1 MWPRS
6 LAVRLIVGAA
16 VWSIIALAA
25 GGFVLSSVFRD
36 SVVRSFDAQLNVYLE
51 ALIADSEVRPD
62 GKLTAQTDL
71 GDPRFGQVFSGWYWQ
86 IDGSKG
92 VGSPPGPDSR
102 SRSLW
107 DEIIRVDDGV
117 EIGGVIRGYTQGP
130 DQQTLRFIARRIS
143 LPGSGLPFTFI
154 LAGDTAVINGEIRR
168 FDTMLSWSFTILA
181 MGLLFALFVIVR
193 LGLSPLN
200 RVSEAL
206 AAIRSGKAD
215 RLAGDFP
222 VEIQPLADELNS
234 LVQHNA
240 SLLER
245 ARTHV
250 GNLAHSLKTPLSIL
264 KNDAN
269 TETGAFAESVDRQAD
284 TMRRQIDHYLS
295 RARTA
300 AAAHVLGSR
309 TAPEETLGALA
320 RTLKKI
326 YAERG
331 VEIETE
337 FHGTLQFRGEQEDF
351 EEMIGNLMDN
361 ACKWASSSVKVTVQP
376 AGVEAGKLSI
386 AVEDDGPGLP
396 PEAKEEVMKRGAR
409 LDESVPGSGL
419 GLSIVRDI
427 AELYNG
433 QLSLESSSLGGLNA
447 TLVLPAVAA

>member
-1 MWPRS
+1 MWPKS
-6 LAVRLIVGAA
+6 LAFRLIVGAA
-16 VWSIIALAA
+16 LWSVIALAA

-36 SVVRSFDAQLNVYLE
+36 SVERSFDAQLNVYLE

-62 GKLTAQTDL
+62 GKLTALTDL
-71 GDPRFGQVFSGWYWQ
+71 GDPRFAQVFSGWYWQ
-86 IDGSKG
+86 IDGAKG

-107 DEIIRVDDGV
+107 DEVIEIDGGV
-117 EIGGVIRGYTQGP
+117 EAGGIIRGYTEGP
-130 DQQTLRFIARRIS
+130 DRQTLRYIARHIS

-154 LAGDTAVINGEIRR
+154 LAGDTAAIEAEISR
-168 FDTMLSWSFTILA
+168 FDAMLSWSFLILA
-181 MGLLFALFVIVR
+181 LGLLFALFVLVR

-200 RVSEAL
+200 KVSEAL
-206 AAIRSGKAD
+206 AAIRSGRAD
-215 RLAGDFP
+215 RLTGEFP

-234 LVQHNA
+234 LVEHNA
-240 SLLER
+240 ALLER

-264 KNDAN
+264 KNDAHAQS
-269 TETGAFAESVDRQAD
+269 GPFAQTVSRQAD
-284 TMRRQIDHYLS
+284 TMKRQVDHYLS

-309 TAPEETLGALA
+309 TVPDEALSA
-320 RTLKKI
+320 LTRTLKKM

-331 VEIETE
+331 VEIDTE
-337 FHGTLQFRGEQEDF
+337 ISGNLSFRGEQEDF
-351 EEMIGNLMDN
+351 EEMVGNLMDN
-361 ACKWASSSVKVTVQP
+361 ACKWARTRVKVTVQP
-376 AGVEAGKLSI
+376 VNADARRLSV

-396 PEAKEEVMKRGAR
+396 AEAKGEVMKRGAR
-409 LDESVPGSGL
+409 LDESVPGTGL

-433 QLSLESSSLGGLNA
+433 QLTLEKSALGGLNA
-447 TLVLPAVAA
+447 TLILPAVDS